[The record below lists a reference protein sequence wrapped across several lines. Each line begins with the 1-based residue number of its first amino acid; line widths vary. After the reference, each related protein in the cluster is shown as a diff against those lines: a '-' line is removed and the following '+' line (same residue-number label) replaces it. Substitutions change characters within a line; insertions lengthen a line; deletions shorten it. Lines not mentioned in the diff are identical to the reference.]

1 MVTHQPPSPYEPIDE
16 ARLNRF
22 HWRSLFTTGMGVLTD
37 GYDLSSVGIVLPLAL
52 ASFHQHSLTGVES
65 SLLAGSALVGSA
77 VGALAFG
84 FAANRGRK
92 RFYGLDV
99 TIMAIAALAQA
110 FAPSITWLIA
120 IRFILGIGV
129 GADYVL
135 SPMILGEHANRRD
148 RGKIMALGF
157 GLTWTV
163 GAVIAS
169 MLYLILEGSGV
180 APDLVWRIVL
190 AAGALPA
197 ASVIYL
203 RRRLPETPRFLL
215 AIRHDPTAYA
225 AVAREA
231 SGDRVAPPTRLGLN
245 EDLRSFF
252 ARRWPAV
259 LAACSLWF
267 LFDIVA
273 YSGILFGPS
282 LIAKG
287 IGLTPGTFNLA
298 MELVATIPGAIVGLS
313 LVDRVGRRW
322 MQALGFA
329 GMAAFLVMF
338 ASAHAAIA
346 AAPLVGALV
355 YGGVNFSQQA
365 GPGSIS
371 ASGLLGVEL
380 SSTRA
385 RGLVQ
390 ALTVASGRLGA
401 SLTSFVFPA
410 LFATWGE
417 DAALVFLAGV
427 AVLALAITLL
437 AVPETARRTLEENA
451 GELLPAGAAD

>member
-1 MVTHQPPSPYEPIDE
+1 MVDSPYQPLDE
-16 ARLNRF
+16 TPLNRF
-22 HWRSLFTTGMGVLTD
+22 HWRSLLTTGMGVLTD

-52 ASFHQHSLTGVES
+52 ASFHEHSLTGIQS
-65 SLLAGSALVGSA
+65 SLLAGAALVGSA
-77 VGALAFG
+77 VGALIFG

-99 TIMAIAALAQA
+99 TIMTLAALAQA
-110 FAPSITWLIA
+110 FVPSIGWLIA
-120 IRFILGIGV
+120 ARFILGIGV

-163 GAVIAS
+163 GAVVAS
-169 MLYLILEGSGV
+169 LLYLALHAANI
-180 APDLVWRIVL
+180 APGLTWRIVL
-190 AAGALPA
+190 AAGAIPA

-215 AIRHDPTAYA
+215 AIERNADAYA
-225 AVAREA
+225 
-231 SGDRVAPPTRLGLN
+231 RVASQATGEVVRPPRAIGSN
-245 EDLRSFF
+245 EEPRRFL
-252 ARRWPAV
+252 ARRWRIV

-298 MELVATIPGAIVGLS
+298 MELIATIPGALVGVA
-313 LVDRVGRRW
+313 LVDRLGRRRL
-322 MQALGFA
+322 QAAGFA
-329 GMAAFLVMF
+329 GMAAFLVIF
-338 ASAHAAIA
+338 ALNHAAILATPLLGA
-346 AAPLVGALV
+346 AI
-355 YGGVNFSQQA
+355 YGGVNFAQQA

-380 SSTRA
+380 ASTRS
-385 RGLVQ
+385 RGTVQ
-390 ALTVASGRLGA
+390 AFTVASGRLGA
-401 SLTSFVFPA
+401 SLTAFVFPA
-410 LFATWGE
+410 LFAHLGE
-417 DAALVFLAGV
+417 SAALLFLAGI
-427 AVLALAITLL
+427 AVLALVITIV
-437 AVPETARRTLEENA
+437 AVPETATRSLEESS
-451 GELLPAGAAD
+451 GEFAPALASD